1 MQKQP
6 SERFYK
12 NSVKIIFAKF
22 TRKHLRR
29 STSFDKVRHCRS
41 ATSLKTRLQGL
52 CFLCEICKNTFLRN
66 TYRTA
71 DSDYSSINSIIV
83 LREKCPNTELFL
95 VRIQSEYRKIRTR
108 KDSVFGHFVRSGS
121 EGRIGKRNCNLS
133 YKN

>member
-22 TRKHLRR
+22 TRKHQGRGP
-29 STSFDKVRHCRS
+29 SFDKVRHCRS
-41 ATSLKTRLQGL
+41 AASLKTRLQDL
-52 CFLCEICKNTFLRN
+52 CFLCEICKNTFLPN

-71 DSDYSSINSIIV
+71 DSDYSSINGTIV

-95 VRIQSEYRKIRTR
+95 VRIQFEYRKIRTR
-108 KDSVFGHFVRSGS
+108 KDSVFRHFLRSSS